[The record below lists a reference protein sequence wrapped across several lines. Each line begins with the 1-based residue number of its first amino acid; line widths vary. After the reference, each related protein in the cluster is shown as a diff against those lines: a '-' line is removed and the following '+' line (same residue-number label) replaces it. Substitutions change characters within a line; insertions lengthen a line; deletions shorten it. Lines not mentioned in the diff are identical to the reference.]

1 MCGCFDYGREGV
13 AVWWGLVGKHESEE
27 VKRFL
32 VLSEIEEGMD
42 LFDLVLVFDEKLE
55 KVEEKFRVAW
65 HYSKLWVSKC
75 LN

>member
-32 VLSEIEEGMD
+32 VASEIEVGS
-42 LFDLVLVFDEKLE
+42 
-55 KVEEKFRVAW
+55 
-65 HYSKLWVSKC
+65 Y
-75 LN
+75 